1 MKMTGASVRREQARS
16 EMRAAILGAARKLLK
31 SEGSDGVSMRAVARE
46 LGYSPAGL
54 YEYFPSKED
63 LTIALFCQGA
73 EGLVGRMIA
82 DLSKLPAEATGAD
95 RMKSL
100 GRSYRAYS
108 KEQPDLY
115 LLAFGGKA
123 IDRAP
128 KPEEDGESAFSVLL
142 QTAAE
147 ALASGEL
154 APAPLLAH
162 VVSAWALVH
171 GFVMLELSGF
181 LSVARDS
188 EGGSADELF
197 EASLSMLANGYLKR

>member
-1 MKMTGASVRREQARS
+1 LKMTGASVRREQARS

-31 SEGSDGVSMRAVARE
+31 SEGSDGVSMRAIARE

-63 LTIALFCQGA
+63 LTIALYCEGT
-73 EGLVGRMIA
+73 EGLAGRLA
-82 DLSKLPAEATGAD
+82 AGLSKLPADATSVD
-95 RMKSL
+95 RLKSL
-100 GRSYRAYS
+100 GRSYRSYS
-108 KEQPDLY
+108 KDQPDLF
-115 LLAFGGKA
+115 LLAFGGKP
-123 IDRAP
+123 IDRTP
-128 KPEEDGESAFSVLL
+128 NPEEDGETAFSILL
-142 QTAAE
+142 QTAAD

-181 LSVARDS
+181 LSVSRGV
-188 EGGSADELF
+188 EGGTADELF
-197 EASLSMLANGYLKR
+197 EAALSMLANGYLKR